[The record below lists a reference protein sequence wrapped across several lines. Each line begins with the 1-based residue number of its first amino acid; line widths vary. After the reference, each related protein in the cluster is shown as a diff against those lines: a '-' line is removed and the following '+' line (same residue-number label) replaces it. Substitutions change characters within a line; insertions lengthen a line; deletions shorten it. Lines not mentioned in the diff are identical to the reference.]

1 MNLDGVGQNRDEGDK
16 NLLLFACFPG
26 YVEVSSR
33 VRVQTPVAVF
43 SRSVNAS
50 KRFLVEKQSQSVFY
64 GALREHVLAE
74 SVLVGRNVAQCKDW
88 GDLMLSWRHFVV
100 HDGVG
105 HPKLPH
111 LRVEVHQDG
120 LDLGRKSAKVI
131 EALLLT
137 FRWRSSH
144 DSSPASNEIG
154 TLHVQ
159 FSVDQEELLLGS
171 VVTHDLSSLC
181 VSQESQQTDTLAV
194 NGIHGAEVRGLIVQ
208 SLSSLRNHHCR
219 DE

>member
-1 MNLDGVGQNRDEGDK
+1 MVLDGVRQRRDESHK
-16 NLLLFACFPG
+16 CLLVVFRLPWNVQVFP
-26 YVEVSSR
+26 R
-33 VRVQTPVAVF
+33 VCVQTPIAMLSGTVDT
-43 SRSVNAS
+43 S
-50 KRFLVEKQSQSVFY
+50 KRLLVKKQCQAVSHSTVGQ
-64 GALREHVLAE
+64 HILAK
-74 SVLVGRNVAQCKDW
+74 SILISGHIAQCEDRRDLVLPW
-88 GDLMLSWRHFVV
+88 GHFVM
-100 HDGVG
+100 HHCVG